1 MVIWLLRFSLEL
13 SISSCRPGPEMWQTW
28 FLLHILVLY
37 VSKLQTGCV
46 CKDPCGW
53 NWKTS
58 CSATLGET
66 NGPFLFLQKLSNW
79 GPSRKAVRRWILQHC
94 FHLIGL
100 WHSLQ
105 IQNLTSSS
113 DRELAF
119 LLEFL
124 EGLPTLYL
132 RPAREY
138 TK

>member
-1 MVIWLLRFSLEL
+1 
-13 SISSCRPGPEMWQTW
+13 MWQTW